1 MKLYLTSSAAFS
13 EFPAY
18 SRFCTTRYRVESQQV
33 YLRLTPCYWVRL
45 QPTYREISGAPSF
58 LELTG
63 GEYKAREHIH
73 RRVADRRLLAIPV
86 SWSRIADSNP
96 D

>member
-18 SRFCTTRYRVESQQV
+18 SRFCATRYRVESQQV
-33 YLRLTPCYWVRL
+33 YDLCPVTKLAL
-45 QPTYREISGAPSF
+45 DPTKAGALGAPGF
-58 LELTG
+58 LALTG
-63 GEYKAREHIH
+63 GEYKAREQIH
-73 RRVADRRLLAIPV
+73 RGVDDPRLLAIPV
-86 SWSRIADSNP
+86 SCSRVADCNP